1 MSEKDE
7 ILAQLSQDMEEN
19 GKFGMIQLSPNDATT
34 QFLSRL
40 CVSYVENL
48 KKNIRHFPNIPL
60 IAAFSIFNP
69 EAILKGI
76 HQSSKDM
83 VRKSWPNWQTTSALH
98 WILKG

>member
-1 MSEKDE
+1 
-7 ILAQLSQDMEEN
+7 MEEN
-19 GKFGMIQLSPNDATT
+19 DKFGMIELSPNDATT

-48 KKNIRHFPNIPL
+48 KKNISNRLPNIPI

-76 HQSSKDM
+76 HQSSKNM
-83 VRKSWPNWQTTSALH
+83 ERKSWPTGRPLQLYN
-98 WILKG
+98 GY